1 MKMALKA
8 KKEVPHCPK
17 TTAKAWKA
25 QDAEQNG
32 CLATERRKVCR
43 TPTFAAQTSLQKC
56 PQEPHL

>member
-17 TTAKAWKA
+17 TTARAWKA
-25 QDAEQNG
+25 QGTDQQG
-32 CLATERRKVCR
+32 CSATKRRKVWR
-43 TPTFAAQTSLQKC
+43 TPAFAAQTSLQKC